1 MTYIEIVNSVLVR
14 LREEKVEAVNE
25 NEYST
30 LIGQLVNVA
39 KRDVENAFNWEA
51 LRKTV
56 HLITEVDTFHY
67 ELLDTTTDAR
77 TLDVYNASNRN
88 WMDSRTTE
96 WMDAAFAGTD
106 DVPTGSPQV
115 YSWNGVTSKG
125 NLEVDLYPIPA
136 KIEKL
141 RFNMT
146 CPQKDLVVE
155 GDELYVPHM
164 LVIENA
170 LARAIEERGEDG
182 GSSNQQQRYQSLL
195 ADAISMESSR
205 KPMETIWRSV

>member
-14 LREEKVEAVNE
+14 LREEKVDTVEE
-25 NEYST
+25 NEYSS

-39 KRDVENAFNWEA
+39 KRDVENAYNWEA
-51 LRKTV
+51 LRNTI
-56 HLITEVDTFHY
+56 HLITAVDTFHY
-67 ELLDTTTDAR
+67 ELLNTTTDAR
-77 TLDVYNASNRN
+77 TIDAYNYTSKN
-88 WMDSRTTE
+88 WLNLKPSE
-96 WMDAAFAGTD
+96 WMDKMFATD
-106 DVPTGSPQV
+106 DVPTGSPQS
-115 YSWNGVTSKG
+115 YAWNGVTSTG
-125 NLEVDLYPIPA
+125 NLEVDIYPIPD

-146 CPQKDLVVE
+146 VPQKDLVLD
-155 GDELYVPHM
+155 GDKLYISSM
-164 LVIENA
+164 LVIENT

-182 GSSNQQQRYQSLL
+182 GSSNQQARYQSLL

>member
-25 NEYST
+25 NEYSS

-56 HLITEVDTFHY
+56 HLITEADTFHY

-77 TLDVYNASNRN
+77 TLDVYNASNKN

-115 YSWNGVTSKG
+115 YSWNGITDKG
-125 NLEVDLYPIPA
+125 NLEVDLYPIPD

-146 CPQKDLVVE
+146 SPQKALKDD
-155 GDELYVPHM
+155 GDVLYVPHE
-164 LVIENA
+164 LVVENA

-182 GSSNQQQRYQSLL
+182 GSSNQEGRYQRLL
-195 ADAISMESSR
+195 ADFISMESSR

>member
-25 NEYST
+25 TEYST

-39 KRDVENAFNWEA
+39 KRDVENAYDWEA

-56 HLITEVDTFHY
+56 HLITEANTFHY

-77 TLDVYNASNRN
+77 TIDAYNYTNKN
-88 WMDSRTTE
+88 WLNTRTSE
-96 WMDAAFAGTD
+96 WMDKMFAYD
-106 DVPTGSPQV
+106 DVPTGSPQA
-115 YSWNGVTSKG
+115 YAWNGVTENG
-125 NLEVDLYPIPA
+125 NLEVDLYPIPE
-136 KIEKL
+136 KVEKL

-146 CPQKDLVVE
+146 VPQKDLVEE
-155 GDELYVPHM
+155 GDKLYVPHM

-182 GSSNQQQRYQSLL
+182 GSSNQQARYQSLL

-205 KPMETIWRSV
+205 KPMETVWRGV

>member
-1 MTYIEIVNSVLVR
+1 MTYVEIVNNVLVR
-14 LREEKVEAVNE
+14 LREEKVESVYE
-25 NEYST
+25 SEYST
-30 LIGQLVNVA
+30 LIAQLVNVA
-39 KRDVENAFNWEA
+39 KRDVENAYNWEA

-56 HLITEVDTFHY
+56 HLITEPGTFHY

-77 TLDVYNASNRN
+77 TLDVYNYTNKN
-88 WMDSRTTE
+88 WMNSRTTE
-96 WMDAAFAGTD
+96 WMDARFAYN

-115 YSWNGVTSKG
+115 YSWNGTTPKG
-125 NLEVDLYPIPA
+125 NLEVDLYPIPD

-146 CPQKDLVVE
+146 CPQKDLVNDS
-155 GDELYVPHM
+155 DELYVNPM

-182 GSSNQQQRYQSLL
+182 GSSNQQQRYLSLL
-195 ADAISMESSR
+195 SDSVAMESSR
-205 KPMETIWRSV
+205 KPMETVWRHV

>member
-25 NEYST
+25 TEYST

-39 KRDVENAFNWEA
+39 KRDVENAYDWEA

-56 HLITEVDTFHY
+56 HLITAAGTFHY

-77 TLDVYNASNRN
+77 TIDAYNYTNKN
-88 WMDSRTTE
+88 WLNTRTSE
-96 WMDAAFAGTD
+96 WMDKMFAYD
-106 DVPTGSPQV
+106 DVPTGSPHS
-115 YSWNGVTSKG
+115 YAWNGVTIDG
-125 NLEVDLYPIPA
+125 NLEVDVYPIPS

-146 CPQKDLVVE
+146 VPQKDLVDE
-155 GDELYVPHM
+155 GDKLYVPHM

-195 ADAISMESSR
+195 ADAISMEASR

>member
-1 MTYIEIVNSVLVR
+1 MTYIQIVNSVLVR
-14 LREEKVEAVNE
+14 LREEQVEAINE
-25 NEYST
+25 NEYSS
-30 LIGQLVNVA
+30 LIGQLVNIA

-77 TLDVYNASNRN
+77 TLDVYNYSNRN
-88 WMDSRTTE
+88 WMNSKPTE
-96 WMDAAFAGTD
+96 WMDAVFSPDEVTK
-106 DVPTGSPQV
+106 GSPQV
-115 YSWNGVTSKG
+115 YSWNGITTNG
-125 NLEVDLYPIPA
+125 NLEVDIYPIPD

-146 CPQKDLVVE
+146 CPQKDLVLE
-155 GDELYVPHM
+155 GDELYVSSM

-182 GSSNQQQRYQSLL
+182 GSSNQQLRYQSLL
-195 ADAISMESSR
+195 ADSISMESSR

>member
-14 LREEKVEAVNE
+14 LREEKVDTVQE
-25 NEYST
+25 NEYSS

-39 KRDVENAFNWEA
+39 KRDVENAYNWEA
-51 LRKTV
+51 LRNTV
-56 HLITEVDTFHY
+56 HLITAVDTFHY

-77 TLDVYNASNRN
+77 TIDVYNYTNKN
-88 WMDSRTTE
+88 WLTTRTSE
-96 WMDAAFAGTD
+96 WMDKMFAPD
-106 DVPTGSPQV
+106 VVPTGSPQV
-115 YSWNGVTSKG
+115 YSWNGVSSND
-125 NLEVDLYPIPA
+125 NLEVDLYPIPS

-146 CPQKDLVVE
+146 VPQKDLVLD
-155 GDELYVPHM
+155 GDKLYVSSM
-164 LVIENA
+164 LVIENT

-205 KPMETIWRSV
+205 KPMETIWRGV

>member
-25 NEYST
+25 TEYST

-39 KRDVENAFNWEA
+39 KRDVENAYDWEA

-56 HLITEVDTFHY
+56 HLITEANTFHY

-77 TLDVYNASNRN
+77 TIDAYNYTNKN
-88 WMDSRTTE
+88 WLNTRTSE
-96 WMDAAFAGTD
+96 WMDKMFAYD
-106 DVPTGSPQV
+106 DVPTGSPQA
-115 YSWNGVTSKG
+115 YAWNGVTENG
-125 NLEVDLYPIPA
+125 NLEVDLYPIPE
-136 KIEKL
+136 KVEKL

-146 CPQKDLVVE
+146 VPQKDLVEE
-155 GDELYVPHM
+155 GDKLYVPHM

-182 GSSNQQQRYQSLL
+182 GSSNQQARYQSLL

-205 KPMETIWRSV
+205 KPMETIWRGV

>member
-25 NEYST
+25 TEYST
-30 LIGQLVNVA
+30 LVAQLVNVA
-39 KRDVENAFNWEA
+39 KRDVENAYDWES

-56 HLITEVDTFHY
+56 HLITEAGTFHY

-77 TLDVYNASNRN
+77 TIDAYNYTNKN
-88 WMDSRTTE
+88 WLNTRTSE
-96 WMDAAFAGTD
+96 WMDKMFAYD
-106 DVPTGSPQV
+106 DVPTGSPQA
-115 YSWNGVTSKG
+115 YAWNGVTIDG
-125 NLEVDLYPIPA
+125 NLEVDLYPIPE

-146 CPQKDLVVE
+146 VPQKDLVEE
-155 GDELYVPHM
+155 GDKLYVPHI

-182 GSSNQQQRYQSLL
+182 GSSNQQARYQSLL

-205 KPMETIWRSV
+205 KPMETIWRGV

>member
-14 LREEKVEAVNE
+14 LREEKVDAVNE
-25 NEYST
+25 NEYSS

-56 HLITEVDTFHY
+56 HLITEAGTFHY

-96 WMDAAFAGTD
+96 WMDKMFAPK
-106 DVPTGSPQV
+106 DVPKGSPQA
-115 YSWNGVTSKG
+115 YAWNGVTSTG

-136 KIEKL
+136 KIERL

-146 CPQKDLVVE
+146 CPQKDLVAE
-155 GDELYVPHM
+155 GDELYVSHM

-205 KPMETIWRSV
+205 KPMETIWRGV

>member
-1 MTYIEIVNSVLVR
+1 MTYIEIVNNVLVR

-25 NEYST
+25 NEYSS

-39 KRDVENAFNWEA
+39 KKDIENAFNWEA

-56 HLITEVDTFHY
+56 HLITEAGTFHY

-77 TLDVYNASNRN
+77 TLDVYNATNRN
-88 WMDSRTTE
+88 WMDSRPTE
-96 WMDAAFAGTD
+96 WMDRAFAATTA
-106 DVPTGSPQV
+106 VPTGSPQV

-125 NLEVDLYPIPA
+125 HLEVDLYPIPA
-136 KIEKL
+136 TIERL

-146 CPQKDLVVE
+146 CPQKDLVLE

-164 LVIENA
+164 LVIENT

-205 KPMETIWRSV
+205 KPMETIWRGV

>member
-25 NEYST
+25 NEYSS

-56 HLITEVDTFHY
+56 QIITKPGVFHY
-67 ELLDTTTDAR
+67 ILLDTDTSAR
-77 TLDVYNASNRN
+77 TLDVYNYTNKN
-88 WMDSRTTE
+88 WMNGRTTE
-96 WMDAAFAGTD
+96 WMDRAYAPD
-106 DVPTGSPQV
+106 DVATGSPHFFA
-115 YSWNGVTSKG
+115 WNGVSADG
-125 NLEVDLYPIPA
+125 DIGVDVYPKP
-136 KIEKL
+136 EEEEHL

-146 CPQKDLVVE
+146 CPQKDLVKD
-155 GDELYVPHM
+155 GDSLFVPHM
-164 LVIENA
+164 LVIENT

-182 GSSNQQQRYQSLL
+182 GSSNQQARYQSLL

>member
-14 LREEKVEAVNE
+14 LREEPVEAVNE
-25 NEYST
+25 NEYSA
-30 LIGQLVNVA
+30 LVGQLVNVA
-39 KRDVENAFNWEA
+39 KRDVENAYNWEA

-56 HLITEVDTFHY
+56 QVITEPGTFHY
-67 ELLDTTTDAR
+67 TLLDTNTAVR
-77 TLDVYNASNRN
+77 TLDVYNYTNKN
-88 WMDSRTTE
+88 WLNIRPTE
-96 WMDAAFAGTD
+96 WMDRAYAPD
-106 DVPTGSPQV
+106 DVPTGSPEFFT
-115 YSWNGVTSKG
+115 WNGVTSDG
-125 NLEVDLYPIPA
+125 DIGVDVYPKP
-136 KIEKL
+136 EKEEHL

-146 CPQKDLVVE
+146 CPQKDLKEE
-155 GDELYVPHM
+155 GDRLLVPHL

-195 ADAISMESSR
+195 ADHISMEASR

>member
-14 LREEKVEAVNE
+14 LREEKVDTVGE
-25 NEYST
+25 NEYSS
-30 LIGQLVNVA
+30 LVGQLVNVA
-39 KRDVENAFNWEA
+39 KRDVENAYNWEA
-51 LRKTV
+51 LRNTI
-56 HLITEVDTFHY
+56 HLITAVDTFHY

-77 TLDVYNASNRN
+77 TIDAYNYTNKNWLDLKPS
-88 WMDSRTTE
+88 E
-96 WMDAAFAGTD
+96 WMDKMFAYD
-106 DVPTGSPQV
+106 DVPTGSPQS
-115 YSWNGVTSKG
+115 YAWNGVTDKG
-125 NLEVDLYPIPA
+125 NLEVDLYPIPS

-146 CPQKDLVVE
+146 VPQKDLVLD
-155 GDELYVPHM
+155 GDKLYVSSM
-164 LVIENA
+164 LVIENT

-205 KPMETIWRSV
+205 KPMETLWRGV

>member
-1 MTYIEIVNSVLVR
+1 MTYIELVNSVLVR
-14 LREEKVEAVNE
+14 LREEQVEAINE
-25 NEYST
+25 NEYSS

-39 KRDVENAFNWEA
+39 KRDVENAFDWEA

-77 TLDVYNASNRN
+77 TLNVYNYSNRN
-88 WMDSRTTE
+88 WMNSKTTE
-96 WMDAAFAGTD
+96 WMDAAFAVTD
-106 DVPTGSPQV
+106 DVPKGSPQV

-125 NLEVDLYPIPA
+125 NLEVDIYPIPA
-136 KIEKL
+136 KVEKL

-146 CPQKDLVVE
+146 TPQKDLVLE
-155 GDELYVPHM
+155 GDELYVSHL

-182 GSSNQQQRYQSLL
+182 GSSNQQLRYKSLL

-205 KPMETIWRSV
+205 KPMEVVWRSV

>member
-1 MTYIEIVNSVLVR
+1 MTYIQIVNSVLVR
-14 LREEKVEAVNE
+14 LREEQVEAINE
-25 NEYST
+25 NEYSS
-30 LIGQLVNVA
+30 LIGQLVNIA

-56 HLITEVDTFHY
+56 HLITEADTFHY

-88 WMDSRTTE
+88 WMNSKPTE
-96 WMDAAFAGTD
+96 WMDAVFAPDEVTK
-106 DVPTGSPQV
+106 GSPQV
-115 YSWNGVTSKG
+115 YSWNGITSNG
-125 NLEVDLYPIPA
+125 NLEVDIYPIPD
-136 KIEKL
+136 KIERL

-146 CPQKDLVVE
+146 CPQKDLVLE
-155 GDELYVPHM
+155 GDELYVSSM

-182 GSSNQQQRYQSLL
+182 GSSNQQLRYQSLL
-195 ADAISMESSR
+195 ADSISMESSR

>member
-25 NEYST
+25 NEYSS

-39 KRDVENAFNWEA
+39 KREVENAFNWEA

-56 HLITEVDTFHY
+56 SIITVPGTFHY
-67 ELLDTTTDAR
+67 KLLDTTTDIR
-77 TLDVYNASNRN
+77 TLDVYNYTNKN
-88 WMDSRTTE
+88 WMESRTTE
-96 WMDAAFAGTD
+96 WMDRMFASD
-106 DVPTGSPQV
+106 DVETGSPQA
-115 YSWNGVTSKG
+115 YSWNGVSANG
-125 NLEVDLYPIPA
+125 EMEVDLYPIP
-136 KIEKL
+136 EKAERL

-146 CPQKDLVVE
+146 APQPDLVLE
-155 GDELYVPHM
+155 GDRMYVPHT

-182 GSSNQQQRYQSLL
+182 GSSNQQARYQSLL
-195 ADAISMESSR
+195 ADSISMEASR
-205 KPMETIWRSV
+205 KPMETVWRSV

>member
-14 LREEKVEAVNE
+14 LREEKVDTVEE
-25 NEYST
+25 NEYSS

-39 KRDVENAFNWEA
+39 KRDVENSYNWEA
-51 LRKTV
+51 LRNTI
-56 HLITEVDTFHY
+56 HLITAVDTFHY
-67 ELLDTTTDAR
+67 ELLNTTTDAR
-77 TLDVYNASNRN
+77 TIDAYNYTNKN
-88 WMDSRTTE
+88 WLNTKTSE
-96 WMDAAFAGTD
+96 WMDKMFAPA
-106 DVPTGSPQV
+106 DVPTGSPQA
-115 YSWNGVTSKG
+115 YAWNGVTDTG
-125 NLEVDLYPIPA
+125 NLEVDLYPIPD

-146 CPQKDLVVE
+146 VPQKDLVLD
-155 GDELYVPHM
+155 GDKLYVSSM
-164 LVIENA
+164 LVIENT

-205 KPMETIWRSV
+205 KPMETIWRGV

>member
-14 LREEKVEAVNE
+14 LREEKVDTVEE
-25 NEYST
+25 NEYSS
-30 LIGQLVNVA
+30 LIAQLVNVA
-39 KRDVENAFNWEA
+39 KRDVENAYNWEA
-51 LRKTV
+51 LRNTI
-56 HLITEVDTFHY
+56 HLITAVDTFHY
-67 ELLDTTTDAR
+67 ELLNTTTDAR
-77 TLDVYNASNRN
+77 TIDAYNYTNKN
-88 WMDSRTTE
+88 WLNLKTSE
-96 WMDAAFAGTD
+96 WMDKMFAYD
-106 DVPTGSPQV
+106 DVTKGSPQS
-115 YSWNGVTSKG
+115 YAWNGVTVNG
-125 NLEVDLYPIPA
+125 NLEVDIYPIPD

-146 CPQKDLVVE
+146 VPQKDLVLD
-155 GDELYVPHM
+155 GDKLYVSSM

>member
-25 NEYST
+25 NEYSS

-56 HLITEVDTFHY
+56 QIITKPGVFHY
-67 ELLDTTTDAR
+67 TLLDTDTSAR
-77 TLDVYNASNRN
+77 TLDVYNYTNKN
-88 WMDSRTTE
+88 WMNGRTTE
-96 WMDAAFAGTD
+96 WMDKAYAPD
-106 DVPTGSPQV
+106 DVATGSPHFFA
-115 YSWNGVTSKG
+115 WNGVTKEG
-125 NLEVDLYPIPA
+125 NIGVDVYPKPA
-136 KIEKL
+136 KEEHL

-146 CPQKDLVVE
+146 CPQKDLVDE
-155 GDELYVPHM
+155 GDRLFVPHL
-164 LVIENA
+164 LVIENT

-195 ADAISMESSR
+195 ADAISMEASR